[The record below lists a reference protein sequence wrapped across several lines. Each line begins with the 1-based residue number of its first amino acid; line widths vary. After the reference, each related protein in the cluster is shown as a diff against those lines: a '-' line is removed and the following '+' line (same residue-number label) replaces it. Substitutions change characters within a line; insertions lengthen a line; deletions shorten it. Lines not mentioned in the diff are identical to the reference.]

1 MSVFTDDRLFHAC
14 NGPVATA
21 GIPGKRYEDRSNSVH
36 NRSLSRYWQF
46 ASIKKTKWF
55 MYCYAADG
63 GMGGMVDKYSFLLE
77 GYRKERRGW
86 TEARQ
91 EKGRR
96 SWF

>member
-1 MSVFTDDRLFHAC
+1 
-14 NGPVATA
+14 
-21 GIPGKRYEDRSNSVH
+21 
-36 NRSLSRYWQF
+36 
-46 ASIKKTKWF
+46 